1 VSARLG
7 TVRVWRGGLLESEH
21 AVAWCVAA
29 EGDVLDAARPEDP
42 GRSIVLRSTAK
53 PLQALPAV
61 RAGVLER
68 FGLDE
73 RHLAVGCGSHSGSEE
88 HVARVRELLRAAG
101 CAERD
106 LACGPSLPLNAALGA
121 PRGRLRHNCS
131 GKHALALALCVV
143 ERWPTAGYHDR
154 THPLQRAMRAAVGE
168 GTGAPAEQLP
178 GVTDGCGLSTW
189 AVPLNGLATA
199 FGRLGAGGLG
209 EAGRRIAAAMR
220 AEPVLVA
227 YPGALDTELMLAEPG
242 LVAKGGA
249 EGVFAMGLPDGR
261 GAALKILDGNARAL
275 GPAVVA
281 VAREGLGL
289 DVRAPALAA
298 FAAPVLRN
306 SRDEVVGRLT
316 LA

>member
-1 VSARLG
+1 
-7 TVRVWRGGLLESEH
+7 
-21 AVAWCVAA
+21 
-29 EGDVLDAARPEDP
+29 
-42 GRSIVLRSTAK
+42 
-53 PLQALPAV
+53 
-61 RAGVLER
+61 
-68 FGLDE
+68 
-73 RHLAVGCGSHSGSEE
+73 
-88 HVARVRELLRAAG
+88 
-101 CAERD
+101 
-106 LACGPSLPLNAALGA
+106 
-121 PRGRLRHNCS
+121 
-131 GKHALALALCVV
+131 
-143 ERWPTAGYHDR
+143 
-154 THPLQRAMRAAVGE
+154 MRAAVGE

-189 AVPLNGLATA
+189 AVPLSGLATA

-220 AEPVLVA
+220 AQPALVA

-289 DVRAPALAA
+289 DVRPRPSPPSPRPCCATRATRSWA
-298 FAAPVLRN
+298 
-306 SRDEVVGRLT
+306 G
-316 LA
+316 